1 MTRSTQMKVVFSSA
15 PGKIILFGEH
25 AVNRGKAAVAAA
37 VDRRVY
43 CRIELN
49 AREGYLLISGE
60 KREEDACPSLGQF
73 KQEIDRLRV
82 DKHYDGVR
90 ERARDFFAPTRYVLA
105 HLYEHRPFGGI
116 KIEWHSQLP
125 MGAGLGSGA
134 ATYTSLVFAFFTANG
149 MQVDPREIADIAYQG
164 DIIAHGGIASS
175 LDSST
180 SSFGG
185 IIRYTMEGGAQ
196 PLKKNPDLALVL
208 VDTLV
213 RSDTADMNTIVRKW
227 LSDSPSRRYI
237 FDNVGFIVDQAIHAL
252 EGRRYGDIGNLMD
265 LHQLLQE
272 QMGTGCLECRRSI
285 ELAHRAG
292 ALGAKITG
300 SGGGGMVIA
309 LCPSGNENTVARSII
324 EAGGTAVPSRAG
336 APGVQLEDEVL
347 WNGLSTTG
355 LLDPFTTESF
365 DGTKLK
371 N

>member
-1 MTRSTQMKVVFSSA
+1 MKVVFPSA
-15 PGKIILFGEH
+15 LGKIILFGEH
-25 AVNRGKAAVAAA
+25 AMNRGKAAVAAA

-49 AREGYLLISGE
+49 ARKGYLLIPGE
-60 KREEDACPSLGQF
+60 KREEDTYPSLGQF
-73 KQEIDRLRV
+73 KQEIDRLRE
-82 DKHYDGVR
+82 DKDYDGIR
-90 ERARDFFAPTRYVLA
+90 EHARDFFAPIRYVLA
-105 HLYEHRPFGGI
+105 HLYKHRPFGGI

-149 MQVDPREIADIAYQG
+149 IPVDPKEIADTAYQG

-180 SSFGG
+180 SSFGE
-185 IIRYTMEGGAQ
+185 IIRYTVEGGAQ

-208 VDTLV
+208 VDTLI

-227 LSDSPSRRYI
+227 LSDSPSRGYI
-237 FDNVGFIVDQAIHAL
+237 FENVGFIVDQAIHAL

-265 LHQLLQE
+265 LYQLLQGKI
-272 QMGTGCLECRRSI
+272 GTGCLECRQSI
-285 ELAHRAG
+285 DLARRAG

-309 LCPSGNENTVARSII
+309 LCPPGNENTIARSII
-324 EAGGTAVPSRAG
+324 EAGGTAVPSWAG
-336 APGVQLEDEVL
+336 APGGQLEDEVV
-347 WNGLSTTG
+347 WNGLSTTD

-365 DGTKLK
+365 DGTKP
-371 N
+371 NN